1 MKNCLRRVRPVVVR
15 DCDTEPYAASA
26 REKAIVCLSTDTR
39 PRCNRNVRSD
49 GNARAKRRNLGNTV
63 DCLTVS
69 RRLVAVTRS
78 PESRRPPATG
88 THANG
93 RPSLRIGERWSD
105 ILAQAGEAKAHTLRV
120 I

>member
-1 MKNCLRRVRPVVVR
+1 VVR

-26 REKAIVCLSTDTR
+26 REKAIVCLTDTR
-39 PRCNRNVRSD
+39 PRCNRNVRID

-69 RRLVAVTRS
+69 RRPVAALTRS
-78 PESRRPPATG
+78 PESRHRRRRVRTPMA
-88 THANG
+88 ALA
-93 RPSLRIGERWSD
+93 SIGERWPD
-105 ILAQAGEAKAHTLRV
+105 ILAQAGEAKAHTLPV